1 MRSDRIVAV
10 TMLLGV
16 ALAASAQEAKD
27 KDKKQEQAAGKIRV
41 CVALSQNSSTRAF
54 TPVWQRT
61 RLIDAL
67 NHAKPAK
74 KAADQRRIE
83 ATPLPTE
90 AGSAPD
96 NRVCDYILKTTVTQ
110 LERAG
115 DRQRPEDTTR
125 MPPVIIGTQDPK
137 PNDPQPLTR
146 GRVDF
151 TLRKGGSTL
160 LESYVTAQE
169 RGSEDWVVTML
180 LDRIAQR
187 VNDEA
192 HRPPQV
198 WRE

>member
-1 MRSDRIVAV
+1 MRSGRILAV
-10 TMLLGV
+10 TMMAV
-16 ALAASAQEAKD
+16 ALTASAQEAKD
-27 KDKKQEQAAGKIRV
+27 KENKQEQAAGKIRV

-67 NHAKPAK
+67 NHAKPPK
-74 KAADQRRIE
+74 KAADQRRLE
-83 ATPLPTE
+83 ATALPTE
-90 AGSAPD
+90 SPGAPD
-96 NRVCDYILKTTVTQ
+96 NRLCDYILKTRVTQ

-115 DRQRPEDTTR
+115 DLQRPEDATR
-125 MPPVIIGTQDPK
+125 MPPVILGTQDAK

-151 TLRKGGSTL
+151 TLMKGGSTL
-160 LESYVTAQE
+160 VESYVSAQE

-192 HRPPQV
+192 HKPPQV